1 MSWLR
6 WKGLLALA
14 VIVSVAGN
22 IAHAVLMA
30 PTVYGWGAAIGAS
43 VAPAFL
49 FWITHNMITAPGGA
63 RGWRDDRIGATV
75 VAAVALGAFAVSFM
89 TLRSLML
96 TFGFSPAVAAI
107 LPLVVDVTIAGA
119 SRELVREAEATTALA
134 AGVQAPATSVAVP
147 VAPVADDALVPAG
160 GETKVQ
166 VKTMDGQTATTEPA
180 ELSSV
185 TADVEQGGHL
195 AAAEKLVAAGAV
207 KGPAID
213 VAVAMAELAA
223 GRSQRAAAAASGLHR
238 TTVAR
243 LMSEVA
249 GMPKESC

>member
-14 VIVSVAGN
+14 VIVSVVGN

-30 PTVYGWGAAIGAS
+30 PTVYGWGAAIAAS

-96 TFGFSPAVAAI
+96 TFEFSPAVAAI

-119 SRELVREAEATTALA
+119 SRELVREAEAATALA
-134 AGVQAPATSVAVP
+134 VGAQAPAAVP
-147 VAPVADDALVPAG
+147 AAPVADDAPVPAR
-160 GETKVQ
+160 GETKMQ
-166 VKTMDGQTATTEPA
+166 FKAMDGRA
-180 ELSSV
+180 V
-185 TADVEQGGHL
+185 TADLPALSLVGADVDQDGHL
-195 AAAEKLVAAGAV
+195 PAAERLVAAGAV
-207 KGPAID
+207 KGSATD
-213 VAVAMAELAA
+213 VAAALAALAA
-223 GRSQRAAAAASGLHR
+223 GQSQRAAAAASGLHR

-243 LMSEVA
+243 LKSEVA
-249 GMPKESC
+249 GMPKERC